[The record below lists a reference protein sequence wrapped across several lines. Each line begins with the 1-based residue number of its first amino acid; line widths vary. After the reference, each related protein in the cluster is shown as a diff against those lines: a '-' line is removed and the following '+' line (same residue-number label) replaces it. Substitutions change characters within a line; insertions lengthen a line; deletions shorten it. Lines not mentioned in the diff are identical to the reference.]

1 MNILADIKLADKINL
16 LNIVL
21 KMRRL
26 PWIIQIDIN
35 NGSGPL
41 NVVERGEI
49 LESEMLLPLKIRND
63 HETSNAGNPKE
74 VI

>member
-1 MNILADIKLADKINL
+1 MLADIKLADKINL

-26 PWIIQIDIN
+26 PWIIQIGIN

-49 LESEMLLPLKIRND
+49 LESERCYCL
-63 HETSNAGNPKE
+63 
-74 VI
+74 